1 MITYPRKYDVIVV
14 GAGHAGCEAALS
26 AARMGCITLILT
38 INIDTV
44 ALMPCNPSIGGP
56 AKANLAREVDALGGE
71 IGKNTD
77 ETHIHIRML
86 NTSKGPAV
94 QALRAQADKF
104 KYKERMKRVLENQER
119 LYLKQAMVQEIIV
132 ENAKVLGVVT
142 ETGNFYEGNSVIV
155 TTGTFLRG
163 IIHIGLT
170 SFPAGRAGEFP
181 SNKLSLSLKE
191 LGLELG
197 RLKTGTTARVNKN
210 TVDFSRTIPQEP
222 SSEPMVFSFDSP
234 EVLPEK
240 QISCYLTYTNEQTRS
255 IILNNL
261 NRSPLYSGRIT
272 GIGPRYCPSIEDKV
286 FKFPDRISHQVFL
299 EPEGFDTNEIY
310 VQGMSTSLPEDVQL
324 AMLRTI
330 PGLEEVEIMRYG
342 YGIEYDFVYPTQLYP
357 TLETKKI
364 KGLFLA
370 GQINGTSGYEE
381 AAAQGIM
388 AGINAVLRIRGEKP
402 FILKRS
408 EAYTGVLIDDL
419 ITKGTS
425 EPYRMF
431 TSRAEYRLMLRQDN
445 ADQRLTPAGYKL
457 GLISDKRYK
466 KYKEKME
473 KFYNELKRLE
483 KIKVGLG
490 EGEKENFMKIT
501 GQKPAFNVSLKEL
514 MRRPD
519 ITYKSLSLLD
529 RERPDLSRSLMKQIE
544 IEIKY
549 EGYIKKE
556 LDYIEKTKKLEE
568 TLIPDD
574 INYNIIPSL
583 SREGIEKLN
592 KIRPLSLGQA
602 SRLSGITPADISILS
617 IYLKTKGEKNKCIHL

>member
-1 MITYPRKYDVIVV
+1 
-14 GAGHAGCEAALS
+14 
-26 AARMGCITLILT
+26 
-38 INIDTV
+38 
-44 ALMPCNPSIGGP
+44 
-56 AKANLAREVDALGGE
+56 
-71 IGKNTD
+71 
-77 ETHIHIRML
+77 
-86 NTSKGPAV
+86 
-94 QALRAQADKF
+94 
-104 KYKERMKRVLENQER
+104 MKRVLENQER

-299 EPEGFDTNEIY
+299 EPEGLDTNEIY